1 MGVPMPAGI
10 GGMPVML
17 GNEFLQR
24 ELYNELRLE
33 AAAAAGWA
41 ERLVVMPVVP
51 ADEKSEVKVGLCLI
65 WLDVASGDGV
75 GIEAGGVIS
84 SDIEVVVEVV
94 TAVEVAK
101 EAHG

>member
-1 MGVPMPAGI
+1 M
-10 GGMPVML
+10 
-17 GNEFLQR
+17 
-24 ELYNELRLE
+24 RLE
-33 AAAAAGWA
+33 AAAAAGWVA
-41 ERLVVMPVVP
+41 ERLVGVP

-65 WLDVASGDGV
+65 WLLDVASGEGV

-84 SDIEVVVEVV
+84 SAIEVVVVEVV